1 MDFLTSFRICSSGFA
16 AQRSKMDVIASNLAN
31 VSTTSTPEG
40 GPYRRKIAVFSS
52 ENVNKKFS
60 FGDKLRD
67 AVQEVSLKEVIQDR
81 ADAKKVYNPSHPDA
95 DEQGNVE
102 MPNVNVVTEM
112 TDMITASRAYEAC
125 VTAFDATKNM
135 ALKTLDIGK

>member
-1 MDFLTSFRICSSGFA
+1 MDFLTSFRICGSGFA
-16 AQRSKMDVIASNLAN
+16 AQRTKMDVIASNLAN

-40 GPYRRKIAVFSS
+40 GPYKRKIAVFAS
-52 ENVNKKFS
+52 ENVKKGFS
-60 FGDKLRD
+60 FGDKLRE
-67 AVQEVSLKEVIQDR
+67 AVKGVALKEVVEAGDGV
-81 ADAKKVYNPSHPDA
+81 KKVYNPSHPDA
-95 DEQGNVE
+95 DVQGNVA
-102 MPNVNVVTEM
+102 MPNVNVVMEM

>member
-1 MDFLTSFRICSSGFA
+1 
-16 AQRSKMDVIASNLAN
+16 MDVIASNLAN

-52 ENVNKKFS
+52 ERVNKKFS

-67 AVQEVSLKEVIQDR
+67 AVKQVSLKEVIQDR
-81 ADAKKVYNPSHPDA
+81 ADARKVYNPSHPDA
-95 DEQGNVE
+95 DEQGNVA

>member
-16 AQRSKMDVIASNLAN
+16 AQRTKMDVIASNLAN

-40 GPYRRKIAVFSS
+40 GPYKRKMAVFAS
-52 ENVNKKFS
+52 ENVKKGFT

-67 AVQEVSLKEVIQDR
+67 AVKGVALKEVVEAGDGV
-81 ADAKKVYNPSHPDA
+81 KKVYNPSHPEADA
-95 DEQGNVE
+95 QGNVA
-102 MPNVNVVTEM
+102 MPNVNVVMEM

>member
-52 ENVNKKFS
+52 ERVNKKFS

-67 AVQEVSLKEVIQDR
+67 AVKQVSLKEVIQDR
-81 ADAKKVYNPSHPDA
+81 ADARKVYNPSHPDA
-95 DEQGNVE
+95 DEQGNVA

>member
-52 ENVNKKFS
+52 EHVNKKFS

-67 AVQEVSLKEVIQDR
+67 AVKQVSLKEVIQDR
-81 ADAKKVYNPSHPDA
+81 ADARKVYNPSHPDA
-95 DEQGNVE
+95 DEQGNVA
-102 MPNVNVVTEM
+102 MPNVSVVMEM
-112 TDMITASRAYEAC
+112 TDMIAASRAYEAC

>member
-16 AQRSKMDVIASNLAN
+16 AQRAKMDVISSNLAN

-40 GPYRRKIAVFSS
+40 GPYKRKVAVFES
-52 ENVNKKFS
+52 ENVNKKFN

-67 AVQEVSLKEVIQDR
+67 AVKQVSLKEVAQDKEGG
-81 ADAKKVYNPSHPDA
+81 KKVYNPSHPDA
-95 DEQGNVE
+95 DEQGNVN
-102 MPNVNVVTEM
+102 MPNVNVVSEM

>member
-16 AQRSKMDVIASNLAN
+16 AQRAKMDVISSNLAN

-40 GPYRRKIAVFSS
+40 GPYKRKVAVFES

-67 AVQEVSLKEVIQDR
+67 AVKQVSLKEVAQDKEGG
-81 ADAKKVYNPSHPDA
+81 KKVYNPSHPDA
-95 DEQGNVE
+95 DEQGNVN
-102 MPNVNVVTEM
+102 MPNVNVVSEM
-112 TDMITASRAYEAC
+112 TDMITTSRAYEAC

>member
-1 MDFLTSFRICSSGFA
+1 MDFLTSFRVCSSGFA
-16 AQRSKMDVIASNLAN
+16 AQRAKMDIIASNLAN

-40 GPYRRKIAVFSS
+40 GPYKRKVAIFSS
-52 ENVNKKFS
+52 ENVKQKFR
-60 FGDKLRD
+60 FGDRLRD
-67 AVQEVSLKEVIQDR
+67 AVREVALKEVVEDGETVR
-81 ADAKKVYNPSHPDA
+81 KVYDPSHPDA
-95 DEQGNVE
+95 DQQGNVA
-102 MPNVNVVTEM
+102 MPNVNVIMEM

>member
-16 AQRSKMDVIASNLAN
+16 AQRAKMDVIASNLAN

-40 GPYRRKIAVFSS
+40 GPYKRKVAIFSS
-52 ENVNKKFS
+52 ENVKQKFR
-60 FGDKLRD
+60 FGDRLRD
-67 AVQEVSLKEVIQDR
+67 AIREVALKEVVEDGETVR
-81 ADAKKVYNPSHPDA
+81 KVYDPSHPDA
-95 DEQGNVE
+95 DQQGNVA
-102 MPNVNVVTEM
+102 MPNVNVMMEM

>member
-52 ENVNKKFS
+52 EHVNKKFS

-67 AVQEVSLKEVIQDR
+67 AVKQVSLKEVIQDR
-81 ADAKKVYNPSHPDA
+81 ADARKVYNPSHPDA
-95 DEQGNVE
+95 DEQGNVA

>member
-16 AQRSKMDVIASNLAN
+16 AQRAKMDVISSNLAN

-40 GPYRRKIAVFSS
+40 GPYKRKVAVFES
-52 ENVNKKFS
+52 ENVNKKFN

-67 AVQEVSLKEVIQDR
+67 AVKQVSLKEVVQDKEGV
-81 ADAKKVYNPSHPDA
+81 KKVYNPSHPDA
-95 DEQGNVE
+95 DEQGNVD
-102 MPNVNVVTEM
+102 MPNVNVVLEM

>member
-1 MDFLTSFRICSSGFA
+1 
-16 AQRSKMDVIASNLAN
+16 MDVIASNLAN

-52 ENVNKKFS
+52 EHVNKKFS

-67 AVQEVSLKEVIQDR
+67 AVKQVSLKEVIQDR
-81 ADAKKVYNPSHPDA
+81 ADARKVYNPSHPDA
-95 DEQGNVE
+95 DEQGNVA

>member
-16 AQRSKMDVIASNLAN
+16 AQRAKMDVISSNLAN

-40 GPYRRKIAVFSS
+40 GPYKRKTAVFSS

-67 AVQEVSLKEVIQDR
+67 AVKQVSLKEVVQDKESAR
-81 ADAKKVYNPSHPDA
+81 KVYNPSHPDA
-95 DEQGNVE
+95 DEQGNVA

>member
-1 MDFLTSFRICSSGFA
+1 
-16 AQRSKMDVIASNLAN
+16 MDVIASNLAN

>member
-1 MDFLTSFRICSSGFA
+1 M
-16 AQRSKMDVIASNLAN
+16 
-31 VSTTSTPEG
+31 
-40 GPYRRKIAVFSS
+40 
-52 ENVNKKFS
+52 
-60 FGDKLRD
+60 RD

>member
-1 MDFLTSFRICSSGFA
+1 MDFLTSFRICGSGFT
-16 AQRSKMDVIASNLAN
+16 AQRTKMDVIASNLAN

-40 GPYRRKIAVFSS
+40 GPYKRKIAVFAS
-52 ENVNKKFS
+52 ENVKKGFS
-60 FGDKLRD
+60 FGDKLRE
-67 AVQEVSLKEVIQDR
+67 AVKGVALKEVVEAGDGV
-81 ADAKKVYNPSHPDA
+81 KKVYNPSHPDA
-95 DEQGNVE
+95 DAQGNVA
-102 MPNVNVVTEM
+102 MPNVNVVMEM